1 MYNIAFPNFNIY
13 LNINKIA
20 FSIGNIHIYWYGII
34 IAFAVL
40 LCLFLAYKNNNKYG
54 IKYSDIENCM
64 LIALPLAIIGARLYY
79 VIFSWDYYKNNL
91 FEIIKIWNGGLAI
104 YGGILTAILI
114 IYIYCKKK
122 RISVLSFFDFLAPL
136 VALGQAIGRW
146 GNFVNREAYGS
157 ITDSL
162 LRMEILLNNGEYISV
177 HPTFLYESVGLLTIF
192 FFLYFTKRKYEG
204 QKLAWYFILY
214 GVLRFG
220 IEYLRAD
227 SLYLGS
233 IKISMIVSALL
244 MIVGITINLCRGR
257 EAYLVQREGDRRRR
271 WRD

>member
-1 MYNIAFPNFNIY
+1 MGVKNMYNIAFPNFNIY

-91 FEIIKIWNGGLAI
+91 SEIIKIWNGGLAI
-104 YGGILTAILI
+104 YGGILTAILV

-122 RISVLSFFDFLAPL
+122 RISVLSFLDFLAPL
-136 VALGQAIGRW
+136 VAFGQAIGRW

-162 LRMEILLNNGEYISV
+162 FRMEILLNSGEYISV
-177 HPTFLYESVGLLTIF
+177 HPTFLYESVGLLVIF
-192 FFLYFTKRKYEG
+192 FFLYFAKRKYEG
-204 QKLAWYFILY
+204 QKLAWYFISY

-227 SLYLGS
+227 SLYVSG
-233 IKISMIVSALL
+233 IKVSMIVSAIFL
-244 MIVGITINLCRGR
+244 ITGAVIAFEYKNKPKKRG
-257 EAYLVQREGDRRRR
+257 
-271 WRD
+271 

>member
-1 MYNIAFPNFNIY
+1 MNNYNIAFPNFNIY

-54 IKYSDIENCM
+54 IKYADVENCM
-64 LIALPLAIIGARLYY
+64 LISLPLAIIGARIYY
-79 VIFSWDYYKNNL
+79 VIFSWDYYKNSL
-91 FEIIKIWNGGLAI
+91 SEIIKIWNGGLAI
-104 YGGILTAILI
+104 YGGILTAILV

-122 RISVLSFFDFLAPL
+122 RISVLSFLDFLAPL

-162 LRMEILLNNGEYISV
+162 FRMEILLNNGEYISV

-192 FFLYFTKRKYEG
+192 FLLYFTKRKYEG

-233 IKISMIVSALL
+233 IKISMIVSMVL
-244 MIVGITINLCRGR
+244 VTIGSFIKCFKK
-257 EAYLVQREGDRRRR
+257 QR
-271 WRD
+271 

>member
-20 FSIGNIHIYWYGII
+20 FSIGDIHIYWYGII
-34 IAFAVL
+34 IACAVL
-40 LCLFLAYKNNNKYG
+40 ICLFLACKNNNKYG

-64 LIALPLAIIGARLYY
+64 LIALPLAILGARLYY
-79 VIFSWDYYKNNL
+79 VAFSWDYYKNNL
-91 FEIIKIWNGGLAI
+91 SEIIKIWNGGLAI
-104 YGGILTAILI
+104 YGGILTAILVI
-114 IYIYCKKK
+114 WIYSKKK
-122 RISVLSFFDFLAPL
+122 KIKVLSFLDFLAPI
-136 VALGQAIGRW
+136 VPLGQAIGRW

-157 ITDSL
+157 VTNSL
-162 LRMEILLNNGEYISV
+162 FRMEILLNSGEYISV
-177 HPTFLYESVGLLTIF
+177 HPTFLYESLGLLVIF

-227 SLYLGS
+227 SLYWGG
-233 IKISMIVSALL
+233 IKISMLVSAGLI
-244 MIVGITINLCRGR
+244 IVGCVLQLCRGVHCTSENLDKR
-257 EAYLVQREGDRRRR
+257 E
-271 WRD
+271 

>member
-20 FSIGNIHIYWYGII
+20 FSIGDINIHWYGII
-34 IAFAVL
+34 IALAVI
-40 LCLFLAYKNNNKYG
+40 LCFFLAYKNDNKYG

-64 LIALPLAIIGARLYY
+64 LITLPLAIIGARLYY
-79 VIFSWDYYKNNL
+79 VVFSGDYYKNNL

-104 YGGILTAILI
+104 YGGIITAILVI
-114 IYIYCKKK
+114 FIYSKKK
-122 RISVLSFFDFLAPL
+122 SIKVLSFLDFLAPL

-162 LRMEILLNNGEYISV
+162 FRMEILLNSGEYISV
-177 HPTFLYESVGLLTIF
+177 HPTFLYESVGLLAIF

-204 QKLAWYFILY
+204 QKLSWYFILY
-214 GVLRFG
+214 GILRFG

-227 SLYLGS
+227 SLYLGNV
-233 IKISMIVSALL
+233 KISMLVSAGLIIFGL
-244 MIVGITINLCRGR
+244 AIKLRRG
-257 EAYLVQREGDRRRR
+257 DS
-271 WRD
+271 

>member
-1 MYNIAFPNFNIY
+1 MGVITMYNIAFPNFNIY
-13 LNINKIA
+13 LNISKIA

-34 IAFAVL
+34 IAFAVM
-40 LCLFLAYKNNNKYG
+40 LCLILAYKNNNKYG

-104 YGGILTAILI
+104 YGGILTAILV

-122 RISVLSFFDFLAPL
+122 RISVLSFLDFLAPL

-146 GNFVNREAYGS
+146 GNFVNREAYGAV
-157 ITDSL
+157 TDSL
-162 LRMEILLNNGEYISV
+162 FGMEILLNSGEYISV
-177 HPTFLYESVGLLTIF
+177 HPTFLYESVGLLAIF
-192 FFLYFTKRKYEG
+192 FLLYFTKRKYEG

-227 SLYLGS
+227 SLYLGEV
-233 IKISMIVSALL
+233 KISMLVSMVL
-244 MIVGITINLCRGR
+244 VTIGSFIKCFKK
-257 EAYLVQREGDRRRR
+257 QR
-271 WRD
+271 

>member
-1 MYNIAFPNFNIY
+1 MNNYNIAFPNFNIY
-13 LNINKIA
+13 LNINKVA
-20 FSIGNIHIYWYGII
+20 FSIGNISIHWYGII

-54 IKYSDIENCM
+54 IKYADIENCM
-64 LIALPLAIIGARLYY
+64 LIALPLAIVGARFYY

-91 FEIIKIWNGGLAI
+91 YEIIKVWNGGLAI
-104 YGGILTAILI
+104 YGGIITAILVI
-114 IYIYCKKK
+114 WIYCKKRK
-122 RISVLSFFDFLAPL
+122 IGLLSFLDFLAPL

-162 LRMEILLNNGEYISV
+162 FRMEILLNNGEYISV
-177 HPTFLYESVGLLTIF
+177 HPTFLYESVGLLAIF

-227 SLYLGS
+227 SLYWGGL
-233 IKISMIVSALL
+233 KISMLVSVVLIIAGAIIK
-244 MIVGITINLCRGR
+244 MKN
-257 EAYLVQREGDRRRR
+257 E
-271 WRD
+271 

>member
-1 MYNIAFPNFNIY
+1 MGTISFPNLGIA
-13 LNINKIA
+13 INPSRVA
-20 FSIGNIHIYWYGII
+20 FTVAGKEIYWYGII

-79 VIFSWDYYKNNL
+79 VIFSWNYYKNNL
-91 FEIIKIWNGGLAI
+91 SEIIKIWNGGLAI
-104 YGGILTAILI
+104 YGGILTAVLV

-122 RISVLSFFDFLAPL
+122 RISVLSFLDFLSPL

-162 LRMEILLNNGEYISV
+162 FRMEILLNNGEYISV
-177 HPTFLYESVGLLTIF
+177 HPTFLYESVGLLAIF
-192 FFLYFTKRKYEG
+192 FLLYFTKRKYEG

-233 IKISMIVSALL
+233 IKISMIVSIGL
-244 MIVGITINLCRGR
+244 VTIGSFIKCFKK
-257 EAYLVQREGDRRRR
+257 QR
-271 WRD
+271 